1 MKWIFVAPLLIAGS
15 MAKAAPVTPV
25 DLNTLSGNPLVILE
39 GIAPEMMD
47 KDKDDKDHDKDH
59 GKDTDK
65 MKEIPAACK
74 EAAFTDD
81 QKTKV
86 KESVYNS
93 LREKVQLDANL
104 KLAKMAYAKTVFDPA
119 SDLAAAEGA
128 SADITKAVG
137 ALVDNHMALGNDII
151 YNIATPEQRAKTV
164 ECIARLHKMGKDHKC
179 PHQM

>member
-15 MAKAAPVTPV
+15 MAKAAPANPV
-25 DLNTLSGNPLVILE
+25 DLNTLSGNPLLVLE
-39 GIAPEMMD
+39 SIAPEMMD
-47 KDKDDKDHDKDH
+47 KDKDKGDKHHGDK
-59 GKDTDK
+59 DK
-65 MKEIPAACK
+65 MKEMPAACK

-104 KLAKMAYAKTVFDPA
+104 KLAMMAYAKTVLDPA
-119 SDLAAAEGA
+119 SDLAAAEAA
-128 SADITKAVG
+128 SGEITTAVG

-151 YNIATPEQRAKTV
+151 YNIATPEQRPKTV
-164 ECIARLHKMGKDHKC
+164 ECLAKLHKMKKDHEG
-179 PHQM
+179 HM